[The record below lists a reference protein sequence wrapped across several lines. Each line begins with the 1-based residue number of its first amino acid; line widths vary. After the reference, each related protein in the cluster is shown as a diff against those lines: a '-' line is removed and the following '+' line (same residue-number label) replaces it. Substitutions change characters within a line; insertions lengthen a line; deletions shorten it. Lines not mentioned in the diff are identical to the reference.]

1 MKPESQRIAIAEA
14 CGWKNLCWYRVDVNE
29 EILIGNSPKDT
40 HPYSSPVPDYLNDL
54 NAMHEAERVIPENL
68 RGAYTTTLH
77 IFSSHYAD
85 EREWLAI
92 HSTAAQRAEALLRT
106 INKWNHLQ

>member
-1 MKPESQRIAIAEA
+1 MSAGDRDNTYGLDEWQKAGVRTPS
-14 CGWKNLCWYRVDVNE
+14 GWRGHYFGEL
-29 EILIGNSPKDT
+29 
-40 HPYSSPVPDYLNDL
+40 PDYLNDL